1 MCPRGR
7 YTGSGKFDTSRR
19 FEKRLRG
26 LPHPISSL
34 RMPQGRSFGSFRLP
48 FTRPEPGSTTVTTS
62 TSESTESATMEGFF
76 VGLSPKDR
84 SNIEKHLAACDA
96 EPTPH
101 HGRLWRRLALGMRR
115 LGPLRPQTTG
125 QRAVQFYAPDGKY
138 RLQVFALE
146 DTRDGTIALYSAD
159 VLDAAVAAGVLQGP
173 VATEG
178 DALLYESCELP
189 GVTVKIEMLS

>member
-1 MCPRGR
+1 
-7 YTGSGKFDTSRR
+7 
-19 FEKRLRG
+19 
-26 LPHPISSL
+26 
-34 RMPQGRSFGSFRLP
+34 
-48 FTRPEPGSTTVTTS
+48 
-62 TSESTESATMEGFF
+62 MEGFF

-159 VLDAAVAAGVLQGP
+159 VLAAAVAAGVLQGP

-189 GVTVKIEMLS
+189 GVTVKIEMLSAATTAFAPEYYRNMLGWNRKAIRVSVPTDATPGQIRALEAVCALSATPAGCP